1 MLSLANSIALGH
13 GSSNKG
19 GIQDAIGLLKGI
31 PGLSFQPLTSVGHV
45 WDAFW

>member
-13 GSSNKG
+13 GSSDKG
-19 GIQDAIGLLKGI
+19 GIQEAMVLLKGI
-31 PGLSFQPLTSVGHV
+31 AGLSFQPLTTVGHV